1 MAHTTIPPDP
11 LYLIELRL
19 KALEDPDA
27 NELDKEMSTYEFQLH
42 ASMDIRYLLDRV
54 HDLERK

>member
-19 KALEDPDA
+19 NALEAPDDTA
-27 NELDKEMSTYEFQLH
+27 AEKEDAKYEFDLH
-42 ASMDIRYLLDRV
+42 SEMDIRYLLGRV
-54 HDLERK
+54 HDLERR